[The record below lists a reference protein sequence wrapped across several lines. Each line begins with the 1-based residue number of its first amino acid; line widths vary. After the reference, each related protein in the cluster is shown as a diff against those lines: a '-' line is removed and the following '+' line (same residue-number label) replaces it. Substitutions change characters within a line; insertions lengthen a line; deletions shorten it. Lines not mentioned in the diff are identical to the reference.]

1 MGLVKR
7 GVTRVLVALNQNNYF
22 RTLFNMNEIGIIG
35 LGRLG
40 LCLALNLEKVGFKVS
55 GYDISE
61 ERVLQIN
68 NKSLRSSEPY
78 VEEYLRTSQNLNCGT
93 SINQLLSSTAEV
105 IFIVVPTPS
114 LPDYRFNHN
123 AIDNIVNELQK
134 HGKQQRQKHL
144 IINSTVM
151 PGYCDSIKEKVQALN
166 YTLSYN
172 PEFIAQGSIIRDQ
185 QYPDQILIGETDFNA
200 GNKIEIIYKRLC
212 KNQPRICRL
221 SLISAEITKLATNC
235 FLTTKIAFANAIG
248 DIATLAGAE
257 PHKIL
262 ESIGADSRIGEKYFK
277 YGFGYGGPCF
287 PRDNKAFMQFAKES
301 NYTMLLSEATD
312 KANEQHAVFL
322 TDSWK
327 NKNSKEQEII
337 FDSVTYKRGT
347 DILEESQQLK
357 LAVSLAKLGYNIV
370 VKESKEV
377 VKQLQI
383 LYPNLFTYT
392 INE

>member
-1 MGLVKR
+1 
-7 GVTRVLVALNQNNYF
+7 
-22 RTLFNMNEIGIIG
+22 MNEIGIIG

-40 LCLALNLEKVGFKVS
+40 ICLALNLEKVGYKVT

-61 ERVLQIN
+61 ERVLKIN
-68 NKSLRSSEPY
+68 SKSLTSSEPG
-78 VEEYLRTSQNLNCGT
+78 VEEYLKAAQNFKCT
-93 SINQLLSSTAEV
+93 TDIHQLLSSAIDI

-114 LPDYRFNHN
+114 LPDHRFNHK
-123 AIDNIVNELQK
+123 AIDDLVEVLEK
-134 HGKQQRQKHL
+134 HGKQQTQKHL

-151 PGYCDSIKEKVQALN
+151 PGYCNSIKEKVQALN
-166 YTLSYN
+166 YTLTYN

-185 QYPDQILIGETDFNA
+185 QYPDQVLIGEMDVNT

-212 KNQPRICRL
+212 KNQPRVCRM

-248 DIATLAGAE
+248 DIATQAGAE

-287 PRDNKAFMQFAKES
+287 PRDNKAFVQFAKQS
-301 NYTMLLSEATD
+301 NYSMIISEATD
-312 KANEQHAVFL
+312 KANEQHAEFL
-322 TDSWK
+322 TDNWK
-327 NKNSKEQEII
+327 SRNKKDQEII

-357 LAVSLAKLGYNIV
+357 LAVSLAKLGFKIV
-370 VKESKEV
+370 IKESAEV
-377 VKQLQI
+377 VRQLQD
-383 LYPNLFTYT
+383 LYPDLFTYK